1 MKNNNYR
8 KLFIIV
14 SFLIYLGCNKTGQAP
29 TALRPQITLSVAPSS
44 IVIGDSLIM
53 NINMEN
59 FENLFATSF
68 QILFD
73 TTYVEFSTLYTD
85 SLYYEIE
92 DNIISG
98 PVILLDDT
106 LGVLNFAMFGNNTD
120 GMSFF
125 IKGKK
130 STLNNTI
137 LGTAVTWTE
146 LKFNELNLIQTDGTN
161 ISNLNSL
168 ISRGVDITVTN

>member
-1 MKNNNYR
+1 MIITFS
-8 KLFIIV
+8 FI
-14 SFLIYLGCNKTGQAP
+14 FYLGCNKTSQEP
-29 TALRPQITLSVAPSS
+29 FVSKPQITLSAFPSN

-59 FENLFATSF
+59 FENLFAISF

-85 SLYYEIE
+85 SLYYEIVN
-92 DNIISG
+92 DIISG

-106 LGVLNFAMFGNNTD
+106 LGVLNIAMFGNNTD

-130 STLNNTI
+130 STPPDEKTKL
-137 LGTAVTWTE
+137 E
-146 LKFNELNLIQTDGTN
+146 FNELNLIQTDGTN

>member
-1 MKNNNYR
+1 MSNTNYR

-14 SFLIYLGCNKTGQAP
+14 SVLIYLGCEKTGQEP
-29 TALRPQITLSVAPSS
+29 PVLRPQITLSVAPSS

-85 SLYYEIE
+85 SLYYDIVN
-92 DNIISG
+92 DIISG
-98 PVILLDDT
+98 PVVLLDDT
-106 LGVLNFAMFGNNTD
+106 LGVLSFAMFGNNTD

-130 STLNNTI
+130 STPPDEKTNL
-137 LGTAVTWTE
+137 E
-146 LKFNELNLIQTDGTN
+146 FNELNLIQIDGTN
-161 ISNLNSL
+161 ISDLNSL
-168 ISRGVDITVTN
+168 ISRGVGITVTN

>member
-14 SFLIYLGCNKTGQAP
+14 SLLFYLGCNKTSQEP
-29 TALRPQITLSVAPSS
+29 PVLRPQITLSVTPSS
-44 IVIGDSLIM
+44 IAVGDSLLL
-53 NINMEN
+53 NVNMAN

-125 IKGKK
+125 IKGKT
-130 STLNNTI
+130 STHP
-137 LGTAVTWTE
+137 GTTE
-146 LKFNELNLIQTDGTN
+146 LEFNEINLIQTDGTI
-161 ISNLNSL
+161 ISNLNFL